1 MKKIML
7 FGAAAI
13 MAVIMTSGEPLKFAL
28 VRNDGG
34 KAYFNTDYTVVHFF
48 DDTVK
53 VRQTGK
59 EYSELATLVKQFE
72 FSVQTE
78 PDITEQDTIQNDST
92 ANDSI
97 KAGIGYTST
106 RMKSFPHGRYT
117 LDGKKASPDSKGFV
131 IVKENNKSYKILQK

>member
-34 KAYFNTDYTVVHFF
+34 KTYFNTDYTVVHFF

-78 PDITEQDTIQNDST
+78 PDITEQ
-92 ANDSI
+92 
-97 KAGIGYTST
+97 IGYTST